1 MVTTRRSLWLPG
13 VAVLGAALAV
23 GAVLGFAAGTR
34 SWAWFLGFFLG
45 ALLVMGWIER
55 SWQARRARQKEP
67 RARGRL
73 RVIRGGKN
81 DYDLENDDRT
91 DTQRYLM

>member
-1 MVTTRRSLWLPG
+1 MLTTRRSLWLPG
-13 VAVLGAALAV
+13 VAVLGAAVAV
-23 GAVLGFAAGTR
+23 GAVLGLTVGTR

-45 ALLVMGWIER
+45 ALLAMGWIER
-55 SWQARRARQKEP
+55 TWQARQARRQEP

-73 RVIRGGKN
+73 RVIRGGRS

-91 DTQRYLM
+91 DNQRYLM